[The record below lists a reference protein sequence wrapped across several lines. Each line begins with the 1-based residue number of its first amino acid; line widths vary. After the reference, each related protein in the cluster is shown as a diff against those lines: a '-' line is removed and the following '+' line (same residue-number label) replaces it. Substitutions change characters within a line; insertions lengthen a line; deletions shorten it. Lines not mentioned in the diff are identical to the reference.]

1 MDASTANT
9 AIYLLLGALR
19 RLHIPTLALRSG
31 QWRGYMDLGHDPEGK
46 VLSILGMGGIG
57 SAVARRAVAFDF
69 KIQYHN
75 RHRLPP
81 DQNPF
86 NATYVTFE
94 TLLKTSD
101 AISVHLPL
109 GDGTRGLIGK
119 KEFAMMKEGV
129 VIVNTA
135 RGPIIDE
142 KVSVEAVQSGKVF
155 GAGLDVY
162 EREPEVSEG
171 LVESEN
177 VILLPHVGTATYET
191 QVRFL
196 LGISFLQGKT
206 VKFSPL
212 TFFLFSSGPRARGV
226 SLRWSIA

>member
-1 MDASTANT
+1 M
-9 AIYLLLGALR
+9 G
-19 RLHIPTLALRSG
+19 
-31 QWRGYMDLGHDPEGK
+31 LGHDPEGK
-46 VLSILGMGGIG
+46 TLGILGMGGIG
-57 SAVARRAVAFDF
+57 SAVARRALAFDL

-75 RHRLPP
+75 RHPLPP

-86 NATYVTFE
+86 GATYVDFE
-94 TLLKTSD
+94 TLLRTSD

-119 KEFAMMKEGV
+119 REFKMMKEGV

-142 KVSVEAVQSGKVF
+142 EALVEAVESGKVF

-171 LVESEN
+171 LVDNEN
-177 VILLPHVGTATYET
+177 VVLLPHVGTATYET
-191 QVRFL
+191 QVSIFFRHRE
-196 LGISFLQGKT
+196 SCYQ
-206 VKFSPL
+206 FSPYFL
-212 TFFLFSSGPRARGV
+212 TFFHPHGFGRRSSPFSIFILLFFFFFPEDKPFSPGIVR
-226 SLRWSIA
+226 LT